1 MKENK
6 FGYKAKA
13 NRFLKSGFWMAGLG
27 HFNLTRDEIALILKL
42 VETENFKELDN
53 LYKRLAN
60 ERL

>member
-6 FGYKAKA
+6 LGYKAKA

-27 HFNLTRDEIALILKL
+27 HFDLTLDEVALILKL
-42 VETENFKELDN
+42 VETESFKDLDN
-53 LYKRLAN
+53 LYKKLAN